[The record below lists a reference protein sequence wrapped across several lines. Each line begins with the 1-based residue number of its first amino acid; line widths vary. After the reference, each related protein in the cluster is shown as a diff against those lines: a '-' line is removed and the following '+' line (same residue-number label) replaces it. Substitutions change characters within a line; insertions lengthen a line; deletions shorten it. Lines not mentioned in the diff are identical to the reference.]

1 MDLIYNLFPQ
11 MQKNKWDIKCVFTE
25 FTKRKQCTFKS
36 QLQDFVSLLKEAIL
50 S

>member
-11 MQKNKWDIKCVFTE
+11 MQKNKWDIRSVF
-25 FTKRKQCTFKS
+25 S
-36 QLQDFVSLLKEAIL
+36 QSSLKKTMYIQITTSRFVSLLKEAIL